1 MRLILASASPQR
13 EQLLSTLGVDF
24 DVQPTHVEEL
34 TEGDPAEVVLE
45 NARRKAR
52 AAAMPGALVIGCDTD
67 VALDGQLLGKPG
79 NGGEAGEFL
88 GRLAGR
94 THEVHSGLVLLGP
107 AEDQE
112 RSALASSAV
121 DFRDVSKAERDRYV
135 ASGEWRGR
143 AGGYAVQG
151 LGSTLVAAIRGDISN
166 VIGLPIGA
174 LLELAPELAPA
185 DPLRAA
191 ATQETFRQS
200 L

>member
-1 MRLILASASPQR
+1 VTTHHAERVILASASPQR
-13 EQLLSTLGVDF
+13 KQLLSMLAVDF

-52 AAAMPGALVIGCDTD
+52 AGATEGALVIGCDTD
-67 VALDGQLLGKPG
+67 VALDGELLGKPG
-79 NGGEAGEFL
+79 DEEEARDFL
-88 GRLAGR
+88 DRLAGR

-112 RSALASSAV
+112 RSALARSAV
-121 DFRDVSKAERDRYV
+121 EFRALIPAERDRYV

-151 LGSTLVAAIRGDISN
+151 LGSTLVAAVRGDISN

-174 LLELAPELAPA
+174 LLELAPELAPGGA
-185 DPLRAA
+185 DPA
-191 ATQETFRQS
+191 Q
-200 L
+200 

>member
-1 MRLILASASPQR
+1 MERIVLASASPQR
-13 EQLLSTLGVDF
+13 KQLLSMLGVDF

-34 TEGDPAEVVLE
+34 SEGDPAEVVME

-52 AAAMPGALVIGCDTD
+52 AAATPGALVIGCDTD
-67 VALDGQLLGKPG
+67 VALDGRLLGKPRTEE
-79 NGGEAGEFL
+79 EASEFL
-88 GRLAGR
+88 DRLAGR

-107 AEDQE
+107 AEDRE

-121 DFRDVSKAERDRYV
+121 DFRDIAATERDRYV

-151 LGSTLVAAIRGDISN
+151 LGSTLVAAVRGDISN

-174 LLELAPELAPA
+174 LLDLAPELAPGGA
-185 DPLRAA
+185 DPA
-191 ATQETFRQS
+191 Q
-200 L
+200 